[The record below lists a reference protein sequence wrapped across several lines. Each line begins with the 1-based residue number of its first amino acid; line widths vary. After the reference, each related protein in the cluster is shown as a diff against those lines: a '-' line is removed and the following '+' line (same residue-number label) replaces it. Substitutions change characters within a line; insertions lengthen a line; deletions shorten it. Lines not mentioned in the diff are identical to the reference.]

1 MPATSGSRGRSPH
14 QLVFIRVHPWFLKFN
29 CGVWVEAFYQTLQT
43 DQRLR
48 IVTAQPSQWERGLA
62 LYFQRPDKNWSLTD
76 CISFA
81 VMNDEG
87 LTDALTGDR
96 HFKQAG
102 FTVLLSEK

>member
-1 MPATSGSRGRSPH
+1 MADALAGR
-14 QLVFIRVHPWFLKFN
+14 LDRRVF
-29 CGVWVEAFYQTLQT
+29 EAFYLTLQT
-43 DQRLR
+43 DQRVR
-48 IVTAQPSQWERGLA
+48 IVTAQQSQWERGLA